1 MICLLVGW
9 DGDVDVVVDEGSRDR
24 EIDELESRVLARFPA
39 VAITNILLEFSQY
52 LICGNPRSLISE
64 E

>member
-9 DGDVDVVVDEGSRDR
+9 DGDVDVVVDEGSRDQ

-52 LICGNPRSLISE
+52 LVYKKQGSLITE